1 MDEQVRDA
9 PVPKTAAIRPG
20 VDMSLRP
27 RFGEPFQRMQRVR
40 MTRGTCQWVVIVAQP
55 SLTSDRKPPERRH
68 DQAGPDR
75 VLPDEDDVLGE
86 EVDDGSEAT
95 GDERRDAPL

>member
-1 MDEQVRDA
+1 MRDA
-9 PVPKTAAIRPG
+9 PVPKTAAIRSG
-20 VDMSLRP
+20 VDISLRP

-40 MTRGTCQWVVIVAQP
+40 MTRGMFKWVVIVAQP

-86 EVDDGSEAT
+86 KVHDGSEAA
-95 GDERRDAPL
+95 GDEGCDAPL